1 MRRAVAAALCRRAG
15 KRKAKPIERL
25 DMARRLQ
32 PVVEANIGTDGRHS
46 ISVAGNAKL
55 RLTSRWSSVF
65 LLQTTQNQLQFVSD
79 MKRMVLLST
88 FICFAMICACQK
100 QDSAAEAQLAQRKAE
115 LDTREKALDEKEKA
129 LLERE
134 KVVANRRI
142 IPSRQARNPAEVEAD
157 REKRLQQLPPELRAL
172 IPNREQMN
180 SARLA
185 KEREPALQ
193 GQTPDPAQAKA
204 ERDRK
209 IQQLP
214 PELQA
219 LILDRSLLDAR
230 RAEKGTATADRAE
243 RLRRLEEE
251 RRKKMGETASPSAE
265 SSDAQPSS
273 PSPSPTPE

>member
-1 MRRAVAAALCRRAG
+1 
-15 KRKAKPIERL
+15 
-25 DMARRLQ
+25 
-32 PVVEANIGTDGRHS
+32 
-46 ISVAGNAKL
+46 
-55 RLTSRWSSVF
+55 
-65 LLQTTQNQLQFVSD
+65 

-134 KVVANRRI
+134 KAVANSRI

-157 REKRLQQLPPELRAL
+157 REKRLQQLPAELRAL
-172 IPNREQMN
+172 VPNRAQVD

-185 KEREPALQ
+185 KEREAASQ
-193 GQTPDPAQAKA
+193 SQTPDPEQAKA
-204 ERDRK
+204 ERERT

-219 LILDRSLLDAR
+219 LIRNRSLDPR
-230 RAEKGTATADRAE
+230 TAEKRGGTEDRAAE
-243 RLRRLEEE
+243 LQRRIEEA
-251 RRKKMGETASPSAE
+251 RRKKMGAIASPNGE
-265 SSDAQPSS
+265 ISDTQSSS